1 MNNEIDLLDELERE
15 ERDERLAA
23 GGGGAG
29 AALGVLLT
37 FVIGCG
43 LVFASYKL
51 GQRKTVDEPPLI
63 AANDAPIK
71 VSPDDAG
78 GSIIPNTD
86 NLANV
91 MLDGNRPAASD
102 YALRDGVIVEANLPD
117 RSIDQVA
124 STAETREIRREVTQ
138 LTGLEAKTTIAGE
151 PSLSIDGA
159 PDRSEEQLIV
169 ASGDVVPNTTS
180 ALPEIVITE
189 ASAESYVPA
198 AGDVTFTAGTDATL
212 PSAIDGTTPAPI
224 EVTLPPE
231 VVVSDTI
238 IAPQSAIVANVEEP
252 QGLQITTR
260 LPTPKPNLVP
270 SRARQ
275 IVAENI
281 ETIPALAPETRTIR
295 PQIRQQLEPAIAR
308 LPTPA
313 LAPVQ
318 QRQNQLVQPV
328 PVPEI
333 STTPSVQR
341 VRVPPQPIGDA
352 QVQLGAFPSPGEVR
366 GRWAN
371 IRARH
376 PDLLG
381 QLGLQVLPVQTSDG
395 RQLFRM
401 RIGPLRDTVR
411 AAQLCQALAGRGV
424 DCFVP
429 QRR

>member
-71 VSPDDAG
+71 IVPEDAG

-86 NLANV
+86 NVANV

-117 RSIDQVA
+117 RSVDQVV
-124 STAETREIRREVTQ
+124 STAQTREIRREVTQ
-138 LTGLEAKTTIAGE
+138 LTDLETKNSIDGE
-151 PSLSIDGA
+151 PSLQIDGA
-159 PDRSEEQLIV
+159 PDRAEEQLIV
-169 ASGDVVPNTTS
+169 ADADVAPIATPLSPETAAPAIYIEDNTLLDTTVVEAVADTTVLEANVTPLTDVVVTNT
-180 ALPEIVITE
+180 V
-189 ASAESYVPA
+189 
-198 AGDVTFTAGTDATL
+198 
-212 PSAIDGTTPAPI
+212 
-224 EVTLPPE
+224 
-231 VVVSDTI
+231 
-238 IAPQSAIVANVEEP
+238 IAPQPVLADVQEP
-252 QGLQITTR
+252 QGIEIAMQ
-260 LPTPKPNLVP
+260 LPKRKPNLVP
-270 SRARQ
+270 SQARQ
-275 IVAENI
+275 VIADI
-281 ETIPALAPETRTIR
+281 TPTTPALAPETRPIR

-308 LPTPA
+308 LPSPPPA
-313 LAPVQ
+313 PPV

-328 PVPEI
+328 PQVPA
-333 STTPSVQR
+333 PSGVQR
-341 VRVPPQPIGDA
+341 VRIPPQPVGDA
-352 QVQLGAFPSPGEVR
+352 QVQLGAFPSPDEVR